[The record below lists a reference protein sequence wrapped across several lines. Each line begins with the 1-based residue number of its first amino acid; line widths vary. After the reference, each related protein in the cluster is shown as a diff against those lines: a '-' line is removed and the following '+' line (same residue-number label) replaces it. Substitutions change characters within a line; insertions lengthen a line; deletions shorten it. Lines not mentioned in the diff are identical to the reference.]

1 MKLEAALPQ
10 LKITCKARR
19 LQSLWPAIEAKLA
32 EGVSHAE
39 ILNHLN
45 DLGFELTAHTYK
57 SYLYRLRKRR
67 RTTGQRSAQVRLT
80 ESATTQSPVVQ
91 QAMTL
96 PAAAGVEK
104 HKRPPTFEFNP
115 CGDPSILET
124 GE

>member
-1 MKLEAALPQ
+1 MKLEDALPQ

-39 ILNHLN
+39 ILNRLN
-45 DLGFELTAHTYK
+45 DLGFHLTAHTYR

-67 RTTGQRSAQVRLT
+67 RTTGQRSAQSCLT
-80 ESATTQSPVVQ
+80 ESATTQSAVVP

-96 PAAAGVEK
+96 PAAAAVEK
-104 HKRPPTFEFNP
+104 HKRPPTFDFNP
-115 CGDPSILET
+115 CGDPSILKS